1 VGTIEDD
8 GGNRTKFYQVHRSF
22 QAVSNAL
29 FQTKDFD
36 FGNASRVKK
45 IYAVYVTYKSNDAL
59 TGYFTLEEDD
69 GTSHA
74 LSGTVATNATN
85 YATVK
90 LTPSS
95 PVTCN
100 KISVKLDTSSNSRN
114 VEINDISIEYR
125 EIYKRSG

>member
-1 VGTIEDD
+1 M
-8 GGNRTKFYQVHRSF
+8 
-22 QAVSNAL
+22 
-29 FQTKDFD
+29 
-36 FGNASRVKK
+36 
-45 IYAVYVTYKSNDAL
+45 YVTYKSDGAL

-74 LSGTVATNATN
+74 LSGTVATNSTN

-100 KISVKLDTSSNSRN
+100 KISVKLNTSANSRK

>member
-1 VGTIEDD
+1 MADEKNVTEEVAENQENVTTENVEKKEEVNTD
-8 GGNRTKFYQVHRSF
+8 NENKKEVVQEK
-22 QAVSNAL
+22 
-29 FQTKDFD
+29 KDIKL
-36 FGNASRVKK
+36 N
-45 IYAVYVTYKSNDAL
+45 
-59 TGYFTLEEDD
+59 LEEDD
-69 GTSHA
+69 GVSHA
-74 LSGTVATNATN
+74 LSGAVGTNASN